1 MYCLE
6 EVVEASHVSQPDFPE
21 VDFILCR
28 EHLPLFGATKVADFS
43 TLSDQQ
49 KRERYFSH
57 TAQCRH
63 CMRAL
68 TVARI
73 AHMIN
78 PVAVFL
84 SFILLKN
91 KFAYALVLAG
101 YFLVNRVVE
110 FVEKA
115 LITPE
120 PWLRT
125 SAAQFS

>member
-6 EVVEASHVSQPDFPE
+6 EVVETSHVSQPDFPE
-21 VDFILCR
+21 ADFILFR
-28 EHLPLFGATKVADFS
+28 EHLPLFGATKVADFT

-49 KRERYFSH
+49 KRDRYFSH

-68 TVARI
+68 AIARI
-73 AHMIN
+73 VHMVN
-78 PVAVFL
+78 PIAVFI
-84 SFILLKN
+84 SFIFLNN
-91 KFAYALVLAG
+91 KFVQVLVLIG

-110 FVEKA
+110 SVEKA

-120 PWLRT
+120 PWVRT